1 MTPKA
6 TRAAAWVYL
15 VLTAGVVAFHAA
27 LILGAPWGGVTM
39 GGRWPGV
46 LPAEGRLTSALSILM
61 LVLFGRVVAERAGLA
76 RRWLPAWGIG
86 VVILYLAAGVV
97 AHVLTPVGL
106 ERAIW
111 LPVILAQLVCVLL
124 VLSRR

>member
-1 MTPKA
+1 M

-15 VLTAGVVAFHAA
+15 ALTAGVVAFHLA

-39 GGRWPGV
+39 AGRWPGV
-46 LPAEGRLTSALSILM
+46 LPAEGRVTSALSILM

-76 RRWLPAWGIG
+76 RRWLPGWGIG
-86 VVILYLAAGVV
+86 VVILYLVAGAV
-97 AHVLTPVGL
+97 AHVLSPVTL

-111 LPVILAQLVCVLL
+111 LPVIQAQLACVGVVLL
-124 VLSRR
+124 RR